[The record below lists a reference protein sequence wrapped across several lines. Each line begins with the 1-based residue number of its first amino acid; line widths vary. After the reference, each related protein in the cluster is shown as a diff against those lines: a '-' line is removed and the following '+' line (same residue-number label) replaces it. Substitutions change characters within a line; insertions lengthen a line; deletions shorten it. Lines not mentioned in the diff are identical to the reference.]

1 MANMF
6 RGKSILITGGSG
18 SIGSEIARKILQYEP
33 KVVRVFS
40 NDEDGLF
47 NLEQELRSYSN
58 VRYLVGDV
66 RDEERLRMAVENMD
80 LLFHTAALKHVPFCE
95 YNPFEAVKTNVIGTQ
110 NVIEVAR
117 REEVE
122 KLISISTDKAVN
134 PVNVMGATKLLCE
147 RLTVSAN
154 KYSRQTKFS
163 CVRFGNVLDSRGSVV
178 PLFKE
183 QIRRGG
189 PVTITDPDMT
199 RFVMTI
205 LKAAELVLKAAEMAK
220 GGEIFIFK
228 MPALRIGDLAEAMIE
243 ELASRYGHNPEKIRI
258 ELTGKRP
265 GEKGY
270 EELMT
275 EEETKHAY
283 ETENM
288 FIVLPEKQN
297 YEAHK
302 AQVNKYI
309 SENTNLLTKEEIKAM
324 LRENFTLESLR

>member
-1 MANMF
+1 M
-6 RGKSILITGGSG
+6 
-18 SIGSEIARKILQYEP
+18 QYEP

-80 LLFHTAALKHVPFCE
+80 LLFHAAALKHVPFCE

-117 REEVE
+117 REGVE